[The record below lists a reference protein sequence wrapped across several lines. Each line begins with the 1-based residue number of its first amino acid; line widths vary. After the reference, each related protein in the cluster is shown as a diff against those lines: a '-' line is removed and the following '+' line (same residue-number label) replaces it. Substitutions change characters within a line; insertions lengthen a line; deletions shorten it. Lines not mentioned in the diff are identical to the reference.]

1 VTEQQ
6 AADIRTRARVIVA
19 WVSED
24 DELDHVLR
32 AALDLGRNNGAR
44 VILYNRDSASA
55 VSDPMPN
62 EWASQGEERLFGDP
76 LSDEELVKLGQEP
89 FARKV
94 AAARQDGVDAWGWL
108 PSDHGTDELVKYGRT
123 HDADLLLLPAELE
136 EPGLGAKLKGE
147 TADKA
152 VSEAEKTGHGIA
164 VLTVDQSGTA
174 SLATG
179 RL

>member
-1 VTEQQ
+1 VTDQQ
-6 AADIRTRARVIVA
+6 AADIRTTARVIVA

-32 AALDLGRNNGAR
+32 AALELGRNNGAR

-76 LSDEELVKLGQEP
+76 LSEEELVKLGQEP

-94 AAARQDGVDAWGWL
+94 AAAKADGIDAWGWL
-108 PSDHGTDELVKYGRT
+108 PADHGTDELVEYGRT
-123 HDADLLLLPAELE
+123 HDADLLLLPDELE
-136 EPGLGAKLKGE
+136 DPGLGAKLKGE
-147 TADKA
+147 TAGKA
-152 VSEAEKTGHGIA
+152 VEEAEKAGDGIA
-164 VLTVDQSGTA
+164 VLIVGRDGSA